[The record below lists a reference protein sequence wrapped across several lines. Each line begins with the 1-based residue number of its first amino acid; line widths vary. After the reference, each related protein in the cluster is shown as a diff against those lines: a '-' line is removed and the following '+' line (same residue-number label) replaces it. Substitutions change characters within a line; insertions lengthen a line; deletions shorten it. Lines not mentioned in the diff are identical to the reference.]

1 MGDANFLGRVMR
13 DLQNRRVLQFVF
25 RGIFLAIW
33 NSLIGFF
40 ALMSCTKGW
49 RQRKD
54 DESILT
60 SARNLGDVEVQV
72 QVDVNV
78 EKGWTSIAANIL

>member
-1 MGDANFLGRVMR
+1 LGDANFLGRVMR

-40 ALMSCTKGW
+40 ALMSCTKVW
-49 RQRKD
+49 HQRKD

>member
-1 MGDANFLGRVMR
+1 MIG
-13 DLQNRRVLQFVF
+13 VF
-25 RGIFLAIW
+25 T
-33 NSLIGFF
+33 
-40 ALMSCTKGW
+40 LMSCRKDW
-49 RQRKD
+49 SQRKD

-78 EKGWTSIAANIL
+78 GKG

>member
-1 MGDANFLGRVMR
+1 MRDPNFPGTAMS
-13 DLQNRRVLQFVF
+13 DLQNGGCYNLCS
-25 RGIFLAIW
+25 GNLPIW
-33 NSLIGFF
+33 NALIGVFT
-40 ALMSCTKGW
+40 LMSCRKDR

-78 EKGWTSIAANIL
+78 EKG